1 MYDQKQIEKDVSKLW
16 KKEDV
21 PNKVRTRNPDGKK
34 CYVLDG
40 PPYTT
45 GEPHVGHL
53 RTTLAKDLWIKLRM
67 MQGYNVR
74 IQPGFDCNGLP
85 IENKVEQELGVKC
98 KSDIEKI
105 GVDKF
110 IGKCEQYAE
119 GNIPKWLGVYK
130 RFAAWVGWVEPYKT
144 YMNYYHESGW
154 WTIKQIHDKGFLVP
168 GEKPLYWCPHCETAI
183 SSFEAQ
189 DSY

>member
-1 MYDQKQIEKDVSKLW
+1 MYDQKEIEKKVSALW

-21 PNKVRTRNPDGKK
+21 PNKVRTRNPNGKK

-85 IENKVEQELGVKC
+85 IENKVERVIFTS
-98 KSDIEKI
+98 SDKAVNPNNVM
-105 GVDKF
+105 GTS
-110 IGKCEQYAE
+110 
-119 GNIPKWLGVYK
+119 K
-130 RFAAWVGWVEPYKT
+130 RMG
-144 YMNYYHESGW
+144 
-154 WTIKQIHDKGFLVP
+154 
-168 GEKPLYWCPHCETAI
+168 
-183 SSFEAQ
+183 
-189 DSY
+189 